1 MRAIFILTLAVG
13 CLAAQA
19 GRAADLH
26 VCKLSSDRKVLTV
39 LVSNPYAQE
48 TSCTVNCHLIL
59 PGEGIH
65 SESISCSKTVPAGAK
80 EFELCTRTRQTGAY
94 VRVDS
99 DSNSECIK
107 PLAQDKQEKDDADDD
122 DDKLADE
129 MQKKSQEMLRNLQKK

>member
-1 MRAIFILTLAVG
+1 MRAFLVLAWAFA
-13 CLAAQA
+13 CLSAEAAS
-19 GRAADLH
+19 AADLH

-65 SESISCSKTVPAGAK
+65 SESISCTKTVPAGAK
-80 EFELCTRTRQTGAY
+80 EFELCTRTRQAGAY
-94 VRVDS
+94 VRVSS

-107 PLAQDKQEKDDADDD
+107 PLAQEQQEKDDEDD
-122 DDKLADE
+122 DDKLAGE
-129 MQKKSQEMLRNLQKK
+129 MQKKSQEMLKSLPKN

>member
-1 MRAIFILTLAVG
+1 MRQYLLTVVAAV
-13 CLAAQA
+13 AAFA
-19 GRAADLH
+19 SVAHAADLH
-26 VCKLSSDRKVLTV
+26 VCKLSADKKSVTV

-48 TSCTVNCHLIL
+48 THCTVNCHLIL

-65 SESISCSKTVPAGAK
+65 SESISCGKTVPAGAK

-107 PLAQDKQEKDDADDD
+107 PLAQEKEDDEDDE
-122 DDKLADE
+122 KLADE
-129 MQKKSQEMLRNLQKK
+129 MQKKSQEMLRSLQKK